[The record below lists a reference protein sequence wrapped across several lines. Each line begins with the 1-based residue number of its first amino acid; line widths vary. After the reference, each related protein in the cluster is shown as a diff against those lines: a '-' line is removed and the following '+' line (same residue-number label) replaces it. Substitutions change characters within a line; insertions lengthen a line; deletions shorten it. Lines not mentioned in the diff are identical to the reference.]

1 MICSRFVF
9 FVFEGNPEA
18 VPEHETILSQLD
30 EETNPQLAYLDDY
43 NSQTVKQR
51 AMNNVNSAFHAHQQ
65 KAQQFD
71 SSSPTVSTNPLDKP
85 KGMSVNRIVEL
96 QCAKSIGSLGAWTQ
110 RLNLIWIFLE
120 IVWTSFCNWVL
131 LFHREIK
138 SGWNLEPKRNRYD
151 QSNLPVY

>member
-96 QCAKSIGSLGAWTQ
+96 QCAKSIGSLGTWTLF
-110 RLNLIWIFLE
+110 RTKSDLNLFRNSLNQFLSLGFV
-120 IVWTSFCNWVL
+120 ISS
-131 LFHREIK
+131 RDQIR
-138 SGWNLEPKRNRYD
+138 LEPGTKKK
-151 QSNLPVY
+151 